1 MRWVACVLGLVL
13 AASAPADEMAAED
26 GAAVLHGSELL
37 KQALRV
43 IAAPAEDDAALTP
56 VEAQRRERAR
66 AAARTL
72 LDGGGV
78 EWLSSD
84 ARVARALR
92 GAVPTELSGGGTAT
106 AISGADTETL
116 RHRDRDRDSV
126 SSRSDEAATVHR
138 PAVPRRVNTTQVR
151 RMLGASGGGNR
162 CPSPTPETLLADPHE
177 HRSLNFTGDYDSAGS
192 RTCSWLLQCAPGA
205 KNQAVVL
212 RFRSLST
219 FYGGDATPPLG
230 AGDSVLVYPDPGDGV
245 QGQIYFELS
254 GPSAAQDGSSYG
266 VPFEQSFGAASD
278 TMRVELQFVWG
289 QRAAFAAEYW
299 CATARSL
306 TRGCTDSGAENFDV
320 SADADDG
327 SCTYGDVPGLLSAAF
342 QMDAAERAPYG
353 WGTDNDPCVSH
364 KAGCGGWEGIF
375 CHRLTMGKI
384 TAWRPVLVD
393 LSGSDVS
400 LTLGAGIAQLNT
412 LQMVD
417 LHQTGLHGV
426 LPQSLG
432 GLQSLLSLSLYETAL
447 SGTIPAGIDSLG
459 SLSAL
464 DLDTTRITGTIP
476 ASLGNLSKLTFLQL
490 YNSGLSGSL
499 PLELGELSKLQYLS
513 LSSTSISGYLPAG
526 MAKMQ
531 SLRVL
536 HLGGC
541 RLSGSLPHGL
551 LGNLSA
557 LEELDL
563 TETNINGTLPADIGD
578 MHSLRTLELSRT
590 QISGVLVPELG
601 RLRGLRVLDLATTH
615 ISGTLTSELGGM
627 ASLQTLALGQTRISG
642 TLNPA
647 ALGGLTSLK
656 EFSMASTSVSGFI
669 PQALL
674 NLTRLSR
681 LQLQGTRVSGTLTPH
696 IRSWTA
702 MQILDLP
709 EAQLSGTLPPSV
721 GSMSAL
727 TELSLYHNRLSGTV
741 PEETGLL
748 PTLENLYLDGMS
760 LSGTLPNMSGCL
772 ALRVM
777 RLKNNSFTTVPV
789 ALPPNLTHLYMDMNP
804 VSTTGEKL
812 CAMRPQSVEV
822 LSIAFSAVS
831 ILLESSA
838 HNPGQSCEL
847 SGGECRGTWVTPP
860 DQCWIGDNCSWTF
873 QLRDA
878 RDQSATVGGVLH
890 NLSIGL
896 NCSDPDRQ
904 RTCAR
909 SAPMID
915 NRDGTFTATVPGF
928 PEGHNGS
935 WIQMKGLH
943 SFHFFHE
950 ERGFT
955 PYTDGDGNSSP
966 NNEERL
972 RSANFLPRLCPSQSN
987 TVPDIETGSTCVC
1000 EKGFGRSD
1008 PSSRCTISCPEF
1020 GTEASK
1026 DGSTCVCADN
1036 FYDYEQSGRVACVVQ
1051 DYPPTRYPASTDDKW
1066 DHYDGSALIT
1076 ASDAHLRLPKCLPCP
1091 QVCATCIQGQI
1102 VSKEGW
1108 RLRGSVGHRDLTEQL
1123 TAFNPHSERIL
1134 LLCPTQYGSSYGDP
1148 SGNETA
1154 PSVCPSLPLENVD
1167 LQRRDTTCHLGRV
1180 GPLCQSCGPDK
1191 YVGDDGWC
1199 TDCPDATFAVYV
1211 KLAILV
1217 LVAVVFLIVLLYL
1230 VSWSRGDMQT
1240 AQKTWQDVNDTI
1252 SRQLSR
1258 QVRHTNTC
1266 CLLSHFHMQ
1275 I

>member
-1 MRWVACVLGLVL
+1 MRWVACFLALVL
-13 AASAPADEMAAED
+13 AASAPAGEMAAED
-26 GAAVLHGSELL
+26 GAAVVRGSELL
-37 KQALRV
+37 KQALRA
-43 IAAPAEDDAALTP
+43 IAALAEDAAALTP
-56 VEAQRRERAR
+56 VEAQRRAEAR

-72 LDGGGV
+72 LDDGGV

-84 ARVARALR
+84 VRVARALR
-92 GAVPTELSGGGTAT
+92 GALPTELSGGGTAT

-116 RHRDRDRDSV
+116 RHRDRESV
-126 SSRSDEAATVHR
+126 SGRSDAAATAHR
-138 PAVPRRVNTTQVR
+138 GAAVPRRVNTRQVR
-151 RMLGASGGGNR
+151 RMLGASGGGSR
-162 CPSPTPETLLADPHE
+162 CPSLTPETLLADPHE
-177 HRSLNFTGDYDSAGS
+177 HRSLNFTGDYESAGS
-192 RTCSWLLQCAPGA
+192 LTCSWLLQCAPGA

-219 FYGGDATPPLG
+219 FYGGDDTPPLG
-230 AGDSVLVYPDPGDGV
+230 EGDSVRVYPDPGDGV

-254 GPSAAQDGSSYG
+254 GPTFAAQDDTSYG

-289 QRAAFAAEYW
+289 QRAAFAADYW
-299 CATARSL
+299 CTPAGSL
-306 TRGCTDSGAENFDV
+306 TRGCTDSAAENFDV

-342 QMDAAERAPYG
+342 QMDAAERPPYG
-353 WGTDNDPCVSH
+353 WGTDNDPCVSS

-384 TAWRPVLVD
+384 TASRPVWVE
-393 LSGSDVS
+393 LSGPDVS

-412 LQMVD
+412 LQMVA
-417 LHQTGLHGV
+417 LPQTGLHGV

-432 GLQSLLSLSLYETAL
+432 GLRSLLSLSLYETAL
-447 SGTIPAGIDSLG
+447 SGTIPASIGSLG

-464 DLDTTRITGTIP
+464 DLDATRITGTIP

-490 YNSGLSGSL
+490 YNSRLSGSL
-499 PLELGELSKLQYLS
+499 PLELWELSKLQYLS
-513 LSSTSISGYLPAG
+513 LSNTSISGYLPVS

-531 SLRVL
+531 SLRTL
-536 HLGGC
+536 HLKGC

-590 QISGVLVPELG
+590 QISGILVPELG
-601 RLRGLRVLDLATTH
+601 RLRGLATLDLATTH

-627 ASLQTLALGQTRISG
+627 ASLQTLGLAQTRISG

-647 ALGGLTSLK
+647 ALGGLTSLR

-669 PQALL
+669 PKALL

-709 EAQLSGTLPPSV
+709 KARLSGTLPPSV

-727 TELSLYHNRLSGTV
+727 TELSLYHNRLSGTI
-741 PEETGLL
+741 PEEIGLL
-748 PTLENLYLDGMS
+748 PALENLYLDDMS

-804 VSTTGEKL
+804 VNTTGEEL
-812 CAMRPQSVEV
+812 CAIRPQSVEV
-822 LSIAFSAVS
+822 LSIAYSAVP

-838 HNPGQSCEL
+838 HSPDQPCKL
-847 SGGECRGTWVTPP
+847 DGGCRGTWVTPP
-860 DQCWIGDNCSWTF
+860 DQCRIGDNCSWNF

-878 RDQSATVGGVLH
+878 GDQSATVGGVLQ

-896 NCSDPDRQ
+896 NCSDADRQ

-915 NRDGTFTATVPGF
+915 NRDGTWTATVPGF

-943 SFHFFHE
+943 SFHFFHM

-955 PYTDGDGNSSP
+955 PDTDGDGNSSP

-972 RSANFLPRLCPSQSN
+972 RSANFLPRVCPSQSN
-987 TVPDIETGSTCVC
+987 TVPDIETGSACVC
-1000 EKGFGRSD
+1000 EKGFSRSD

-1020 GTEASK
+1020 GTEASQ
-1026 DGSTCVCADN
+1026 DGSACVCADN
-1036 FYDYEQSGRVACVVQ
+1036 FYDYDQSGRVACVVQ
-1051 DYPPTRYPASTDDKW
+1051 DYPPTRYPAYTDDKW
-1066 DHYDGSALIT
+1066 GHYDGSALIT
-1076 ASDAHLRLPKCLPCP
+1076 ASDAHHRLPKCLPCP
-1091 QVCATCIQGQI
+1091 QVCATCIQGKI

-1108 RLRGSVGHRDLTEQL
+1108 RLRGSVGQRDLTEQL
-1123 TAFNPHSERIL
+1123 NAFDPHSERVL
-1134 LLCPTQYGSSYGDP
+1134 LLCPTQNGSSYGDP
-1148 SGNETA
+1148 SSNESA
-1154 PSVCPSLPLENVD
+1154 PSVCPSLPLDNID

-1191 YVGDDGWC
+1191 FVGDEGWC

-1211 KLAILV
+1211 KLMILV
-1217 LVAVVFLIVLLYL
+1217 LVAVSFLIVLLYL

-1258 QVRHTNTC
+1258 QVRQTNTC
-1266 CLLSHFHMQ
+1266 CLLSHCHMQ